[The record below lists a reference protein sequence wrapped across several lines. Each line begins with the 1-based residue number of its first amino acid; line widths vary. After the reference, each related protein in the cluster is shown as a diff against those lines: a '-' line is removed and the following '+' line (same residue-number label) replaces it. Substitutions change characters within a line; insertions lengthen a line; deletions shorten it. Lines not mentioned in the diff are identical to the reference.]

1 MFYRTNRNK
10 FVKYPQMNSKLY
22 SFLYDIFVVLFINLI
37 FFNLIDLGSLLII
50 SIFNFALILLLALVK
65 FYHKSSILLIFTKL
79 TILSLSIFTL
89 SIFKSLYFGVKIY
102 FELFLFQDILLFFLL
117 VLPRILLNIKEF
129 KINFIKNYMQ
139 SRQGTLIIGGLGY
152 IGSGVVKELLEKGN
166 KVSVLDCCMYGDNVL
181 KKFNK
186 LSNFKFIKG
195 YASDVIL
202 LGKLLKENSRVV
214 HLAGLVGDPAC
225 ALEENDTKY
234 FNIKTTN
241 IIKNLCFEYE
251 VQRLIFASSC
261 SVYGK
266 KDDLCYEDS
275 STNPV
280 SLYAQTKLDSERELM
295 ESKIDTKILRFS
307 TIFGPAERLRFDL
320 VVNLFIAQAY
330 YEKKI
335 TVFGGNQE
343 RPFLHVKDAS
353 TSIINFLNHKIT
365 NTQDIYN
372 VGCDE
377 LNGTIDQVAQL
388 IEKNI
393 PGSKI
398 SLSSD
403 NVDPRNYNVSFKKYN
418 SLFPNQKFV
427 TIEDAIKEFTNIFQ
441 NEKIMFKDKIYSNLL
456 TTKSFIPDNKNE
468 LKQVNNFIYE

>member
-1 MFYRTNRNK
+1 MKSKAYSLIYDLFTIL
-10 FVKYPQMNSKLY
+10 FVNV
-22 SFLYDIFVVLFINLI
+22 IFFNFINL
-37 FFNLIDLGSLLII
+37 NLLFKI
-50 SIFNFALILLLALVK
+50 SIFNFSLILFLLIIK
-65 FYHKSSILLIFTKL
+65 FYSRSSVLKIFNKL
-79 TILSLSIFTL
+79 TILVISTVILSFVKL
-89 SIFKSLYFGVKIY
+89 FFFNFKTYLNIII
-102 FELFLFQDILLFFLL
+102 FQDLLIIFML
-117 VLPRILLNIKEF
+117 VLPRVLLNIKEF
-129 KINFIKNYMQ
+129 KINFIKNYNQ

-152 IGSGVVKELLEKGN
+152 IGSGVVKELLEKGE
-166 KVSVLDCCMYGDNVL
+166 KVSVLDCCMFGDDVL

-186 LSNFKFIKG
+186 FSNFSFMKG
-195 YASDVIL
+195 YASDIIL

-225 ALEENDTKY
+225 ALKESDTKY

-251 VQRLIFASSC
+251 IQRLIFASSC

-266 KDDLCYEDS
+266 TDELCSENT

-280 SLYAQTKLDSERELM
+280 SLYAQTKLDSEQELM

-307 TIFGPAERLRFDL
+307 TIFGSAERLRFDL
-320 VVNLFIAQAY
+320 VVNLFIAQAF

-353 TSIINFLNHKIT
+353 SSIINFLNYKNT

-372 VGCDE
+372 VGCDD

-393 PGSKI
+393 PNSKI
-398 SLSSD
+398 SLSSENID
-403 NVDPRNYNVSFKKYN
+403 ARNYNVSFKKYN
-418 SLFPNQKFV
+418 NLFSNQKFL
-427 TIEDAIKEFTNIFQ
+427 TIEDAINEFTNIFQ
-441 NEKIMFKDKIYSNLL
+441 KREIKFRDNVYSNLL
-456 TTKSFIPDNKNE
+456 TTKSFITDNKVE
-468 LKQVNNFIYE
+468 LKKINNMIYE